1 MSDSLEV
8 KTDRLYSKDHEWALV
23 KDGEVVI
30 GITAYAVDQLGDV
43 TLVAID
49 VKEGDVVEAGKTF
62 GTIESV
68 KTLSDLYAPI
78 SGKVLRINKDLDT
91 NPEFV
96 NEDPWEKGWMLVIEP
111 SDLSEKD
118 KLLDAAAYEKL
129 IQPA

>member
-49 VKEGDVVEAGKTF
+49 VKEGDVVEAGKAF

-68 KTLSDLYAPI
+68 KTLSDLYAPV
-78 SGKVLRINKDLDT
+78 SGKVLRINKDLDS
-91 NPEFV
+91 NPEIV
-96 NEDPWEKGWMLVIEP
+96 NEDCWDKGWMLVIEP
-111 SDLSEKD
+111 SDPSEKD
-118 KLLDAAAYEKL
+118 KLLDPSAYEKL

>member
-49 VKEGDVVEAGKTF
+49 VKEGDVLEAGKTF

-78 SGKVLRINKDLDT
+78 SGKVLRINKDLDS
-91 NPEFV
+91 NPELV
-96 NEDPWEKGWMLVIEP
+96 NEDCWEKGWMLALEP
-111 SDLSEKD
+111 TDPAEKD

>member
-49 VKEGDVVEAGKTF
+49 VKEGDVLEAGKTF

-78 SGKVLRINKDLDT
+78 GGKVLRINKDLDS
-91 NPEFV
+91 NPELV
-96 NEDPWEKGWMLVIEP
+96 NEDCWEKGWMLALEP
-111 SDLSEKD
+111 TDPAEKD